1 MYCEGA
7 LFPDGSLL
15 QESLTE
21 IVCPRFVTSR
31 MTVDPSGV
39 LRARMAWERVP
50 MVQRMN
56 VARAKSYVD
65 LVDGP
70 VFTPNEAREDLG
82 KEEIPN
88 GDALNQ
94 RAPGLLPGPDI
105 APRKAVP
112 RRAPAPEIAGRAV
125 ARLFNDPARQAKRLA
140 AKTSMERFEKPMTR
154 KVEVWLRQVEERTVA
169 RLLEGRKVSGRILW
183 KEDDSEGPYDE
194 ADELEIA
201 VELIRRYYAEV
212 GSVRGPEATAEVGA
226 DPSTFLLDHADIVRF
241 LEVEGYAAGKLI
253 SDTNKRLVAE
263 TLAQGV
269 ADGLTVSDIAE
280 RLRDAFAIR
289 RSQAL
294 TIARTETVR
303 SYNFMAVEAW
313 KQTGLVE
320 ELEWL
325 TAHDDAVRSVDKGD
339 EFDHVAM
346 DEVKVVLGADFEVPG
361 EKGPDRVGFPGD
373 PRGQAGNTINC
384 RCSAR
389 PVTQDT
395 ERSATALVRVAPD
408 VVAKIFENGPLTN
421 GNSLTYK
428 PAR

>member
-7 LFPDGSLL
+7 LFPDGRLL
-15 QESLTE
+15 EENLTE

-39 LRARMAWERVP
+39 LRARMDWDRVP

-56 VARAKSYVD
+56 LARAKVYVE

-70 VFTPNEAREDLG
+70 VLPPNEAREDLG
-82 KEEIPN
+82 REPLPN

-94 RAPGLLPGPDI
+94 RAPGLMPGPDSP
-105 APRKAVP
+105 PRKALP
-112 RRAPAPEIAGRAV
+112 RRGEVPAAARAV
-125 ARLFNDPARQAKRLA
+125 ARLFDDPARQAKRLEV
-140 AKTSMERFEKPMTR
+140 KTSMERFEKPMTR
-154 KVEVWLRQVEERTVA
+154 RVEVWLRQVEERTVA
-169 RLLEGRKVSGRILW
+169 RLLEGRKVAGRILW
-183 KEDDSEGPYDE
+183 KDEDDEGPYDE
-194 ADELEIA
+194 EEELRIA
-201 VELIRRYYAEV
+201 IELIRRFYLEV
-212 GSVRGPEATAEVGA
+212 GGTRGPEAAAEVGA
-226 DPSTFLLDHADIVRF
+226 AAGTFTLEAPDVVRF
-241 LEVEGYAAGKLI
+241 LEEQGYASGKLI

-263 TLAQGV
+263 TLARAV
-269 ADGLTVSDIAE
+269 SDGLTVQEIADE
-280 RLRDAFAIR
+280 VRDAFAIR

-339 EFDHVAM
+339 QFDHVAM
-346 DEVKVVLGADFEVPG
+346 DEVRVTLGADFEVPG

-373 PRGQAGNTINC
+373 PRGEAGNTINC
-384 RCSAR
+384 RCSAK

-395 ERSATALVRVAPD
+395 ERSTGALVRVAPE

-421 GNSLTYK
+421 GNSFTYK